1 MRDKI
6 LKEITDR
13 RGAVTRIAKACEI
26 STAAVSRWRRVPRS
40 RVLIV
45 AEITGFKPH
54 DIRPDIF
61 EAPRLQEKEEAA

>member
-1 MRDKI
+1 
-6 LKEITDR
+6 
-13 RGAVTRIAKACEI
+13 
-26 STAAVSRWRRVPRS
+26 
-40 RVLIV
+40 VLIV